1 MAASGQTHYEPQGGV
16 VSYFKVF
23 SGEIKPGDELINA
36 NNGELE
42 RISQIFVAEGKER
55 TAVDKLVAGDLGVT
69 VKLKSGHSNNTLNT
83 KGVDR
88 KIEPM
93 KFPESRLRKAVFVEN
108 TAETEKL
115 FAALNKLKEED
126 PTLKVEIDHDT
137 HEAILGGQGQ
147 LHLDLVKYRL
157 EKIGRAHV

>member
-1 MAASGQTHYEPQGGV
+1 
-16 VSYFKVF
+16 
-23 SGEIKPGDELINA
+23 
-36 NNGELE
+36 
-42 RISQIFVAEGKER
+42 
-55 TAVDKLVAGDLGVT
+55 AGDLGVT

-157 EKIGRAHV
+157 EKDFGVKMEMKNPKISYRETITGKAEADYRHKKQSGGAGQFGEI